1 MMSTAL
7 EPRQDSFHGG
17 TSYGTPRGQEIM
29 QKEGLLPELKNSEN
43 RVDRTKPLPTS
54 LQSDFLPEDVLFA
67 LTQPPPVRDQLGPP
81 NRARNLNTTSV
92 QTRPP
97 PASVW
102 GHKRRERFKH
112 LTENTPCV
120 CGAGNDISFLYD
132 VPKPEVGLE
141 RPDNIDKSQVRKE
154 HLDKQRKPLVL
165 PDTLIP
171 DEYHIVKNK
180 GVMGIEFH
188 EDKYS
193 NQVEDHEKH
202 LVMFPSMKPSSRYEV
217 LQLKKTLGE
226 MLDRAGVNDAE
237 KEIKGPTQMHN
248 LMELIKKE
256 QDIYNV
262 VFHELIRQTSVEC
275 VERGELL
282 ADLRLK
288 YKELLNK
295 VPLQIKS
302 LHEEVMAQ
310 RALDRRLTEELM
322 RFKSTISILTSELSA
337 VKEHDRKVTKEAAQA
352 QEDLRTALMEAQK
365 NASLLAEYH
374 DLYELQRKR
383 LEGQVL
389 MLTEERELWSQA
401 AYSLAL
407 KVTQEANL
415 VTAKR
420 LHVSEKSW
428 AKLATHFT
436 ILLSDKDTELL
447 AKLQGHVEKWRDLVE
462 DFNMVLITREEEMKT
477 NISGLRSGIERWM
490 HDIRNLCLDSDSDV
504 TSRLKSASTKDG
516 HFIKAPEDDR
526 LRMLLDDIRKWED
539 VLGRE
544 SEKFGGD
551 ILLNGQEQLM
561 VIRRQMDGWTD
572 NALKVFNRH
581 RKEPNVNHPSHDS
594 MNILNEEVEEL
605 LKQFNN
611 RITGENE
618 KWRKVVFKK
627 YGVAPNAIHLL
638 NALETW
644 DMRVSSALNGT
655 LPIHDN
661 EWGALCQL
669 MEEWLTAV
677 DAASK
682 YVGTTQSEEE
692 RDEGKPHTRIEVTET
707 IKKVQKWTTTAT
719 NAIDSEDA
727 KLVEQVLTLH
737 SAMVRWM
744 VQMLLR
750 LAPDREDNSKEAGEM
765 ALLGSAPLSDLHSKI
780 KSLFEQL
787 EMFTNYVALR
797 NSEIYYDNL
806 KEKKDKEKTDDDDSD
821 SEDEQDLECCSGI
834 VMDNTQV
841 RRDNMEDN
849 ADHELK
855 DLQRLRHECEEWIK
869 TAKLLTSQL
878 LGESVMSLFPPPI
891 QTEEKVLKPRTESTA
906 TDLDLYHDHE
916 KLEREPEQTPAS
928 ETKEPETPA
937 PAPSE
942 EAKQQEATTPKEE
955 EQQAPE
961 ETTEEAPAP
970 TEDTAQPPAE
980 KEAEIDD
987 LERLEI
993 IGQDDNTHVTK
1004 LDQAPLEPVAP
1015 KDPPPAVRTVDAPD
1029 THKAFQALTAMDSLQ
1044 NQLIDTEERAQK
1056 AEERAAAAESDLANA
1071 EEKLRELEKKL
1082 LKYEQTEES
1091 EGRSAAASPSKTAA
1105 SPALPKDPPEA
1116 KEEKKRPES
1125 QASKGSSKSKKKKD
1139 K

>member
-1 MMSTAL
+1 MMSTAV

-17 TSYGTPRGQEIM
+17 TSYATPRGQEIM
-29 QKEGLLPELKNSEN
+29 QKEGLLPELRNSEN
-43 RVDRTKPLPTS
+43 KVDRTKPLPTS

-67 LTQPPPVRDQLGPP
+67 LTQPPPIRDQLGPP
-81 NRARNLNTTSV
+81 NRARNLNTTSI

-132 VPKPEVGLE
+132 VPKPDVGLE
-141 RPDNIDKSQVRKE
+141 RPDQIDKSQVRKE
-154 HLDKQRKPLVL
+154 HVDKQRKPLVL

-171 DEYHIVKNK
+171 DEYHIVKNR

-226 MLDRAGVNDAE
+226 MLERAGVNDAD

-383 LEGQVL
+383 LEGQVF

-407 KVTQEANL
+407 KVTEEANL

-447 AKLQGHVEKWRDLVE
+447 ARLQGHVEKWRDLVE
-462 DFNMVLITREEEMKT
+462 DFNMVLIAREDEMRT

-490 HDIRNLCLDSDSDV
+490 HDIRNLCLA
-504 TSRLKSASTKDG
+504 RKSTKDG

-526 LRMLLDDIRKWED
+526 LQMLLQDIRKWED

-551 ILLNGQEQLM
+551 TLLNGQEQLM

-581 RKEPNVNHPSHDS
+581 RKEPNVNHPSQDS

-611 RITGENE
+611 RITGEN
-618 KWRKVVFKK
+618 
-627 YGVAPNAIHLL
+627 GVAPNAIHLL

-692 RDEGKPHTRIEVTET
+692 RDEGKPHTSRKRYSFAGIEVTET
-707 IKKVQKWTTTAT
+707 IKKVQKWTTTST

-727 KLVEQVLTLH
+727 KLVEQVLSLH

-750 LAPDREDNSKEAGEM
+750 LAPDREDNSKEASEM
-765 ALLGSAPLSDLHSKI
+765 ALLGSAPLSDLHAKI
-780 KSLFEQL
+780 KTLFEQL
-787 EMFTNYVALR
+787 EMFTNYVAL
-797 NSEIYYDNL
+797 
-806 KEKKDKEKTDDDDSD
+806 
-821 SEDEQDLECCSGI
+821 CCSGI

-841 RRDNMEDN
+841 RRDNMEEN

-855 DLQRLRHECEEWIK
+855 DLQRLRHECEDWIK

-878 LGESVMSLFPPPI
+878 LGESVISLFPLPI
-891 QTEEKVLKPRTESTA
+891 QTDEKVLKPRTESMA
-906 TDLDLYHDHE
+906 TDIDLYHDHE
-916 KLEREPEQTPAS
+916 KLERDNQQEPTTPS
-928 ETKEPETPA
+928 EPKKPET
-937 PAPSE
+937 
-942 EAKQQEATTPKEE
+942 TPTEDSQMPEPTSPKDV
-955 EQQAPE
+955 EQQAPPE
-961 ETTEEAPAP
+961 GAPDEAPPP
-970 TEDTAQPPAE
+970 TEDAVQPQVE
-980 KEAEIDD
+980 EEAEIDA
-987 LERLEI
+987 LERLEV
-993 IGQDDNTHVTK
+993 IGQDDNTHVKT
-1004 LDQAPLEPVAP
+1004 LDQTPLEPVAP
-1015 KDPPPAVRTVDAPD
+1015 KDPSPAVRTVDAPD

-1044 NQLIDTEERAQK
+1044 TQLIDTEERAQK
-1056 AEERAAAAESDLANA
+1056 AEERAAAAETDLATA

-1082 LKYEQTEES
+1082 MKYEQADEL
-1091 EGRSAAASPSKTAA
+1091 EGRSVSVSPSKAPA
-1105 SPALPKDPPEA
+1105 SPAVPKDLPET

>member
-1 MMSTAL
+1 MSTAV

-17 TSYGTPRGQEIM
+17 PSYGTPRGQEM
-29 QKEGLLPELKNSEN
+29 VPKEGLLPELKNSEN
-43 RVDRTKPLPTS
+43 QVDRTKPLPTS

-81 NRARNLNTTSV
+81 NRARNLSTTSV

-141 RPDNIDKSQVRKE
+141 RPDKIDKSQVRKE

-171 DEYHIVKNK
+171 DEYHVVKNR

-226 MLDRAGVNDAE
+226 MLERAGVNDAE

-295 VPLQIKS
+295 VPQQIKS

-407 KVTQEANL
+407 KVTAEANL

-447 AKLQGHVEKWRDLVE
+447 ARLQGHVEKWRDLVE
-462 DFNMVLITREEEMKT
+462 DFNMVLIMREDEMKT

-490 HDIRNLCLDSDSDV
+490 NDIRNLYFGDLLFSYC
-504 TSRLKSASTKDG
+504 TKDG

-526 LRMLLDDIRKWED
+526 LGMLLEDIRRWED

-551 ILLNGQEQLM
+551 TLLNGQEQLM

-581 RKEPNVNHPSHDS
+581 RKEPNVNHPSQDS

-611 RITGENE
+611 RITGENGYYFSSGC
-618 KWRKVVFKK
+618 VNFLA
-627 YGVAPNAIHLL
+627 GVAPNAIHLL

-677 DAASK
+677 DSAAE
-682 YVGTTQSEEE
+682 YVGTTQSEED

-707 IKKVQKWTTTAT
+707 IKKVQKWTTTST

-737 SAMVRWM
+737 SSMVRWM

-750 LAPDREDNSKEAGEM
+750 LAPDREDNSKEASEM
-765 ALLGSAPLSDLHSKI
+765 ALLGSAPLGELHAKI
-780 KSLFEQL
+780 KTLFEQL
-787 EMFTNYVALR
+787 EMFTNYVAL
-797 NSEIYYDNL
+797 
-806 KEKKDKEKTDDDDSD
+806 
-821 SEDEQDLECCSGI
+821 CCSGI

-855 DLQRLRHECEEWIK
+855 DLHRLRHECEDWIK

-878 LGESVMSLFPPPI
+878 LGESVISLFPPPI
-891 QTEEKVLKPRTESTA
+891 QTDDKVLKPRTESMA
-906 TDLDLYHDHE
+906 TDVDLYYDHE
-916 KLEREPEQTPAS
+916 KLEKPEEKQPEQGTPS
-928 ETKEPETPA
+928 EPKEPETKPA
-937 PAPSE
+937 E
-942 EAKQQEATTPKEE
+942 ETKPEEPTSPKER
-955 EQQAPE
+955 EQQAPDGA
-961 ETTEEAPAP
+961 TEEVLPPP
-970 TEDTAQPPAE
+970 TEGTVQPKAE

-987 LERLEI
+987 LERLEV
-993 IGQDDNTHVTK
+993 IGHDDNTHVKT
-1004 LDQAPLEPVAP
+1004 LDQAPLEPVPP
-1015 KDPPPAVRTVDAPD
+1015 KEPAPAVRTVDAPD

-1044 NQLIDTEERAQK
+1044 NQLIDTEERAQR
-1056 AEERAAAAESDLANA
+1056 AEERAAAAETDLATA
-1071 EEKLRELEKKL
+1071 EEKLRDLEKKL
-1082 LKYEQTEES
+1082 MKYEQAEGSES
-1091 EGRSAAASPSKTAA
+1091 RVASVSPTKTAVT
-1105 SPALPKDPPEA
+1105 PTPTTPKDPPDT

>member
-1 MMSTAL
+1 
-7 EPRQDSFHGG
+7 
-17 TSYGTPRGQEIM
+17 M

-490 HDIRNLCLDSDSDV
+490 HDIRNLCF
-504 TSRLKSASTKDG
+504 TKDG

-611 RITGENE
+611 RITGEN
-618 KWRKVVFKK
+618 
-627 YGVAPNAIHLL
+627 GVAPNAIHLL

-682 YVGTTQSEEE
+682 
-692 RDEGKPHTRIEVTET
+692 IEVTET

-787 EMFTNYVALR
+787 EMFTNYVAL
-797 NSEIYYDNL
+797 
-806 KEKKDKEKTDDDDSD
+806 
-821 SEDEQDLECCSGI
+821 CCSGI

>member
-1 MMSTAL
+1 
-7 EPRQDSFHGG
+7 
-17 TSYGTPRGQEIM
+17 M

-490 HDIRNLCLDSDSDV
+490 HDIRNLCF
-504 TSRLKSASTKDG
+504 TKDG

-611 RITGENE
+611 RITGEN
-618 KWRKVVFKK
+618 
-627 YGVAPNAIHLL
+627 GVAPNAIHLL

-787 EMFTNYVALR
+787 EMFTNYVAL
-797 NSEIYYDNL
+797 
-806 KEKKDKEKTDDDDSD
+806 
-821 SEDEQDLECCSGI
+821 CCSGI